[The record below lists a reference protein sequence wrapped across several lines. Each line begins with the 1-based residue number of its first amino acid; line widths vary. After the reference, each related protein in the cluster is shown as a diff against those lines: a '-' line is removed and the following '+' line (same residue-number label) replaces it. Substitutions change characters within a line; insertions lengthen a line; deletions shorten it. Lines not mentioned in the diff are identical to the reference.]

1 MPNQK
6 NHPQRQSIRLQEFD
20 YAQSGA
26 YFVTVV
32 CHKRM
37 NLFGEISDGELN
49 LNRAGEIVEQT
60 WLEIPKHFPNVNSD
74 IFVIMPNHVHGII
87 EIVNDIPVRARH
99 ASPQRFNNEK
109 PQSKRHN
116 GVKPQSVGAIIGSFK
131 SAVTKKLH
139 GTKIINKEKIWQRNY
154 YEHVIR
160 DEDDYQQIADY
171 IETNPLNWEYDR
183 DNPDHI
189 KP

>member
-1 MPNQK
+1 MLNQK

-49 LNRAGEIVEQT
+49 LNRAGEIVEKT
-60 WLEIPKHFPNVNSD
+60 WLEIPKHFPNVNID
-74 IFVIMPNHVHGII
+74 IFIIMPNHIHGII
-87 EIVNDIPVRARH
+87 HIIEDVPLGATHESPLPELHHIESPHKSTTLKPRTLGAIVGLFKSTA
-99 ASPQRFNNEK
+99 
-109 PQSKRHN
+109 SKRIHRAGLIDN
-116 GVKPQSVGAIIGSFK
+116 Q
-131 SAVTKKLH
+131 
-139 GTKIINKEKIWQRNY
+139 KIWQRNY
-154 YEHVIR
+154 FEHIIR

-171 IETNPLNWEYDR
+171 IETNPLNWQYDR
-183 DNPDHI
+183 DNLDHI
-189 KP
+189 EP